1 MNLNCYFSH
10 SPFTDPGKQAILFYY
25 LPSALEELIEVVQGV
40 LIHNLMVNHYHMKL
54 SPAQRSEQHLRMPA
68 GRAPPAG

>member
-1 MNLNCYFSH
+1 MIDLDYNSSH
-10 SPFTDPGKQAILFYY
+10 SPFTDPGKQAILS
-25 LPSALEELIEVVQGV
+25 SALEELIEVVQGV